1 MLIVQFVTPYAPYN
15 AGEQAGFVDDLANRL
30 VAEGVAVPVSWTPV
44 APVEAQALQAFE
56 GGAASAEQET
66 QAAHL
71 AGDVGEKGE
80 IVGGQ

>member
-15 AGEQAGFVDDLANRL
+15 AGEQAGFV
-30 VAEGVAVPVSWTPV
+30 
-44 APVEAQALQAFE
+44 AQALQAFE